1 MVVRVIE
8 QAHKDLH
15 HKTLFV
21 RGSKLVKPSKGR
33 EPGCPDKG
41 RTECCYLMDSVP
53 SMQDENILE
62 TCWPIVCMW

>member
-1 MVVRVIE
+1 MVRVIE

-21 RGSKLVKPSKGR
+21 RESKLVKPSKGR

-41 RTECCYLMDSVP
+41 KTVLLSDGQCSQHAR
-53 SMQDENILE
+53 
-62 TCWPIVCMW
+62 